1 MLGDYDW
8 FLIVWAVICIV
19 VVLGMSD
26 WVTRFVAGRSGFGTR
41 RGGKQIEILAQEP
54 IGRDQRL
61 AVARVG
67 EKYFILG
74 IAANHI
80 SLLSEL
86 SKEDTALW
94 EAHPEQTSNPE
105 NPSFM
110 EAFKDVLKQKTRR

>member
-1 MLGDYDW
+1 MQGDHDW
-8 FLIVWAVICIV
+8 FLIVWAIICIV
-19 VVLGMSD
+19 VVLGMSY
-26 WVTRFVAGRSGFGTR
+26 WVTRFVAGRSSFGIR
-41 RGGKQIEILAQEP
+41 RGGKQIEILAQEA

-80 SLLSEL
+80 SLLAEL
-86 SKEDTALW
+86 TKEDAAFW
-94 EAHPEQTSNPE
+94 EAHPEQTTNPE
-105 NPSFM
+105 PPSFM

>member
-1 MLGDYDW
+1 MQGDHDW
-8 FLIVWAVICIV
+8 VLIVWAVICIV
-19 VVLGMSD
+19 VVLGMSY
-26 WVTRFVAGRSGFGTR
+26 WVTRFVAGRSSFSTR
-41 RGGKQIEILAQEP
+41 RGGKQIEILAQEA

-67 EKYFILG
+67 EKYFVLG
-74 IAANHI
+74 IAANQI
-80 SLLSEL
+80 SMLSEL
-86 SKEDTALW
+86 SKEEAAYW